1 MFDIN
6 NQLKNIP
13 FTEKAIEA
21 KQKPSEHSEDTK
33 TENINTNET
42 SSINISDNTESIK
55 TYPSGNIIS
64 EISFPEKNE
73 SVEKQI
79 SNKQNPT
86 EQDLKVLEFISEI
99 KNKTLD
105 EILKS
110 FDKMMEHARKLQEQ
124 NKIYTQKVLIPKE
137 EAMKKQIQLEESQK
151 QKA

>member
-13 FTEKAIEA
+13 FTEKVIEA
-21 KQKPSEHSEDTK
+21 KQKPSEHSVDSAS
-33 TENINTNET
+33 ENINTNEP
-42 SSINISDNTESIK
+42 SLIDISDNTESVK

-79 SNKQNPT
+79 ANKQNPT

-110 FDKMMEHARKLQEQ
+110 FDKMIEHARKLQEQ

>member
-13 FTEKAIEA
+13 FTEKAIEV
-21 KQKPSEHSEDTK
+21 KQKPSEHSGNSVS
-33 TENINTNET
+33 ENINTNEP
-42 SSINISDNTESIK
+42 SSIDISDNTESVK

-79 SNKQNPT
+79 INKQNPT

-110 FDKMMEHARKLQEQ
+110 FDKMLEHARKLQEQ